1 MWTAAV
7 GATVRTVGTGA
18 VIGAVVVPTIAVVGI
33 HAVGFGAGSWAASLM
48 SSTSVANGG
57 AIAAGSTFAALQSVG
72 AVGVSA
78 VWSFAGAAA
87 GAAGAAVG
95 LLRRK

>member
-1 MWTAAV
+1 MGWT
-7 GATVRTVGTGA
+7 
-18 VIGAVVVPTIAVVGI
+18 IGLQALLPVHGQR
-33 HAVGFGAGSWAASLM
+33 LM
-48 SSTSVANGG
+48 SSTAVANGG